1 MPDGSNAIAKPQ
13 PLPQD
18 LSAEAPAK
26 LADPLHEVI
35 TLLNRVST
43 ESRLALLNPDLAG
56 MVDKLAKQATE
67 PGRLDQP
74 SYRTG
79 AAYALQDMEKYTGGQ
94 AISMPAELRAE
105 LVTLASTSPGLQDGR
120 MQALVARTAGMD
132 DRELILD
139 IRRTAQQVA
148 RLDPAQDGP
157 EVTARIEELEK
168 RAGIV
173 QGPDTSVSNDDPALR
188 AGQNAAVPISQD
200 KPAAAQAVIANTSDA
215 VNKVASAKKPGIPA
229 GAASI
234 EQRVTAVPSP
244 GSGQSQAT
252 LAVEAAAAD
261 KSNAGTAATQ
271 TVTTTDA
278 GQPRQKPEVDKMQA
292 QGVAERIISS
302 TRSPRSLD
310 PAPWSVPVPAI
321 GQRIAQFEQRLADG
335 RTKRLVQNAEKSGTA
350 MLAAMEQFTS
360 GPGRSI
366 MSKLEGVAAQ
376 DPGGMP
382 AVISEMR
389 PGGRYATERADFD
402 AALRNPA
409 VGAAYKAV
417 TDTAEKFAADR
428 YVVANNLHSR
438 KLDPAAADGRFEQ
451 MDATLGEQASKLP
464 GREAGKD
471 AMAEMAQKLAD
482 LLRKAVAKVE
492 QAFSKAAGVEA
503 QATARPSPSPS
514 ASM

>member
-56 MVDKLAKQATE
+56 MVDKLAKQVTE

-79 AAYALQDMEKYTGGQ
+79 AAYAVQDMEKYAGGQ
-94 AISMPAELRAE
+94 PISMPAELRAE

-120 MQALVARTAGMD
+120 MQALVARTAGLD

-173 QGPDTSVSNDDPALR
+173 QGPGTFVSSDDPALR
-188 AGQNAAVPISQD
+188 AGQNAAVPTSQD
-200 KPAAAQAVIANTSDA
+200 KPAAEQAVTADTSDA
-215 VNKVASAKKPGIPA
+215 VNKVASAKEPGIPA

-244 GSGQSQAT
+244 GSGQSQTT
-252 LAVEAAAAD
+252 LTVEAAAAN
-261 KSNAGTAATQ
+261 KSNAGNAATQ
-271 TVTTTDA
+271 PAVTTDA
-278 GQPRQKPEVDKMQA
+278 VQPRPQIE
-292 QGVAERIISS
+292 
-302 TRSPRSLD
+302 
-310 PAPWSVPVPAI
+310 
-321 GQRIAQFEQRLADG
+321 
-335 RTKRLVQNAEKSGTA
+335 
-350 MLAAMEQFTS
+350 
-360 GPGRSI
+360 
-366 MSKLEGVAAQ
+366 
-376 DPGGMP
+376 
-382 AVISEMR
+382 AV
-389 PGGRYATERADFD
+389 
-402 AALRNPA
+402 
-409 VGAAYKAV
+409 
-417 TDTAEKFAADR
+417 
-428 YVVANNLHSR
+428 
-438 KLDPAAADGRFEQ
+438 
-451 MDATLGEQASKLP
+451 
-464 GREAGKD
+464 
-471 AMAEMAQKLAD
+471 
-482 LLRKAVAKVE
+482 
-492 QAFSKAAGVEA
+492 
-503 QATARPSPSPS
+503 
-514 ASM
+514 